1 MSLPLEGEP
10 VEGGRVAAAEARFFG
25 WDTTPDALGVLG
37 HNVPTP
43 CILCAAFILYARLLS
58 VEVSYIGR
66 GRGTLGEVTSG
77 REKKLGR
84 SGGLQFFVDQIFT
97 HTVT

>member
-66 GRGTLGEVTSG
+66 GRGRSARSRLGE
-77 REKKLGR
+77 KKNLGVPEVSNSLLIR
-84 SGGLQFFVDQIFT
+84 YLLIR
-97 HTVT
+97 